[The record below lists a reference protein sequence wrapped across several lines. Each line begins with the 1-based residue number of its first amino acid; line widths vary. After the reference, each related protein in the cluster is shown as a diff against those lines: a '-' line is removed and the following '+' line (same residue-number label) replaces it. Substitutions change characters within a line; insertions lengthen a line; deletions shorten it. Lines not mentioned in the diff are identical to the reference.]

1 MNAID
6 KMISY
11 ISPKTA
17 FVRMGWRAE
26 LERNFNSG
34 KSSRLPQNFRPANG
48 TAEQVN
54 KTSRDKLR
62 AVARSLE
69 NNSDIAE
76 SVIKA
81 FERNVIG
88 SGITLQIKTTDEEV
102 NKTIEALFKEWG
114 NPSNCDI
121 TGELSF
127 LDIQKLVI
135 RRMLYDGGILIKK
148 VIVKDNKIPFMLQL
162 LEVDGFDCSAMPKN
176 TNNRCFDGVEVN
188 LFNRPVKYHIKK
200 YDKNGFSVSSEAIDA
215 KDIIFLRRIKRPSQ
229 VRELSEIARA
239 MDRISSTDEYLDAV
253 SMKERIAACLAIFI
267 TKNNPGGGSGMGR
280 GSANK
285 TSDAGMPLKDI
296 TPGMIQHLN
305 TGEDATIVNPNGQ
318 SSDTETFI
326 RTEQRLLA
334 AGMGLSYETVARDL
348 SNVNYSSARQNLLDD
363 RATFKDWQTFII
375 EHFCEAIFDEF
386 IKALKLKGLVKISDD
401 LIIHE
406 WVGSGWSW
414 IDPLKE
420 AKADEVALV
429 NNLSTLQRIC
439 AEKGL
444 DWKEVLEQRQKEMQY
459 METLG
464 LVLPAK
470 EDILPSGDKIDEK
483 TVATVDETISKI
495 SLNGA

>member
-1 MNAID
+1 
-6 KMISY
+6 
-11 ISPKTA
+11 
-17 FVRMGWRAE
+17 
-26 LERNFNSG
+26 
-34 KSSRLPQNFRPANG
+34 
-48 TAEQVN
+48 
-54 KTSRDKLR
+54 
-62 AVARSLE
+62 
-69 NNSDIAE
+69 
-76 SVIKA
+76 
-81 FERNVIG
+81 
-88 SGITLQIKTTDEEV
+88 
-102 NKTIEALFKEWG
+102 
-114 NPSNCDI
+114 
-121 TGELSF
+121 
-127 LDIQKLVI
+127 
-135 RRMLYDGGILIKK
+135 
-148 VIVKDNKIPFMLQL
+148 
-162 LEVDGFDCSAMPKN
+162 
-176 TNNRCFDGVEVN
+176 
-188 LFNRPVKYHIKK
+188 
-200 YDKNGFSVSSEAIDA
+200 
-215 KDIIFLRRIKRPSQ
+215 
-229 VRELSEIARA
+229 
-239 MDRISSTDEYLDAV
+239 
-253 SMKERIAACLAIFI
+253 
-267 TKNNPGGGSGMGR
+267 MGR

-386 IKALKLKGLVKISDD
+386 IKALKLKGLVKVSDD
-401 LIIHE
+401 VIIHE